1 MSLPT
6 PGDRVVF
13 TPDVE
18 WPRWVGERATVVE
31 VTEPDRV
38 NGYVWVRVR
47 RTDGRTYAV
56 RPFEVRVLSLPER
69 IGELE
74 P

>member
-1 MSLPT
+1 ME

-18 WPRWVGERATVVE
+18 WPRWVGERATVESVE
-31 VTEPDRV
+31 PPMKV
-38 NGYVWVRVR
+38 NGQVWIKVR
-47 RTDGRTYAV
+47 RVDGRTYAV

-69 IGELE
+69 IGELDG
-74 P
+74 